1 MGLVGAL
8 TALPATVPPKPH
20 GIRQCINVTPQPV
33 IATAHDGAIELLRQE
48 LLGRIDGQMLVDGP
62 SELQV
67 NMVD

>member
-20 GIRQCINVTPQPV
+20 GIGRRINVTPQPV